1 MKFIHIA
8 DIHLDRPFINLSD
21 KENLGDLKRIEQRKV
36 FKEVIQYVKNNNIDC
51 LFIAGDLYEQQY
63 IKQSTIEYINNLF
76 REIENTKVFI
86 SPGNH
91 DPFVKNSYYSKF
103 KWNDNVHIFT
113 GKIEKVELEDTDIY
127 GYGFDDF
134 YCSGSGIEKVEIDNK
149 NKNNIL
155 VMHGTLDGADLKDK
169 QYNSINYKTLQDK
182 EFDYI
187 ALGHIHK
194 NNFKENERIVYPGS
208 LTSLGFDE
216 LGNHGMV
223 VGNIENKKVDIKFV
237 PIESSK
243 FIEKE
248 IDVTDLYSK
257 EDLIQKIDEMEINEN
272 EFVKVNLI
280 GKRNFEIDLYSL
292 YPLILNM
299 RIIKI
304 KDETKTNFDLEKL
317 SRETTLKGLF
327 IKEMK
332 EKLEKAETNEEKEMI
347 EKAIEI
353 GLDALN

>member
-21 KENLGDLKRIEQRKV
+21 RENLGDLKRIEQRKV
-36 FKEVIQYVKNNNIDC
+36 LKEVIQYVKNHNIDC

-76 REIENTKVFI
+76 KEIENTKVFI
-86 SPGNH
+86 TPGNH
-91 DPFVKNSYYSKF
+91 DPFIKNSYYNKF
-103 KWNDNVHIFT
+103 KWNKNVCIFT
-113 GKIEKVELEDTDIY
+113 GNIRKVELEDTDIY

-134 YCSGSGIEKVEIDNK
+134 YCTNSGIEGFEIENK

-155 VMHGTLDGADLKDK
+155 IMHGTLDGANLEDK
-169 QYNSINYKTLQDK
+169 QYNSISSKILQSK
-182 EFDYI
+182 GFDYV

-194 NNFKENERIVYPGS
+194 NNFEKDKKIIYPGS

-216 LGNHGMV
+216 LGKHGMI
-223 VGNIENKKVDIKFV
+223 VGNIENKKVDIKFLTV
-237 PIESSK
+237 ESSN
-243 FIEKE
+243 FVEKE
-248 IDVTDLYSK
+248 VDVTELYSQ
-257 EDLIQKIDEMEINEN
+257 EDLIQKIDEMETKEN
-272 EFVKVNLI
+272 EFIKVNLI

-299 RIIKI
+299 KIIKI
-304 KDETKTNFDLEKL
+304 KDNTKTNFDLEKL
-317 SRETTLKGLF
+317 SKDTTLKGLF
-327 IKEMK
+327 VKEMK
-332 EKLEKAETNEEKEMI
+332 ERLEKAKTNEEKKMI
-347 EKAIEI
+347 ERAIEI

>member
-21 KENLGDLKRIEQRKV
+21 RENLGDLKRIEQRKV

-76 REIENTKVFI
+76 KEIENTEVFI
-86 SPGNH
+86 TPGNH
-91 DPFVKNSYYSKF
+91 DPFVKNSYYNKF
-103 KWNDNVHIFT
+103 KWNKNVHIFT

-134 YCSGSGIEKVEIDNK
+134 YCSDSGIEKFEIDNK

-169 QYNSINYKTLQDK
+169 QYNSINSKVLQDK

-194 NNFKENERIVYPGS
+194 NNFKENERMVYPGS

-223 VGNIENKKVDIKFV
+223 VGNIENKKVNIKFV

-257 EDLIQKIDEMEINEN
+257 EDLIQKIDEMETNEN